1 MKEPG
6 KLNIIIFRENIE
18 DVYAGIEYKAHSA
31 EADAVIEFL
40 GRRFGAKIREGSAIG
55 VKPMSK
61 FGSQRLVSKAIQ
73 HAIRRRLPS
82 VTLVHKGNIM
92 KFTEGAFRDWGY
104 EIAKERFG
112 EHTVTEADG
121 GKRKEDA
128 GKIMIK
134 DRIADSMFQQLLLRP
149 DEYSVIASP
158 NLNGDYLSDAT
169 AAQVGGLGLAPG
181 GNVGDGYAVFEATH
195 GTRHRGDRARA
206 PWLDPSDRHDRVR
219 QIHDPGGDD
228 RPDQPDAP
236 LQDRGHRRPCRV
248 HAQPQARDHR
258 ATRMNTLVLTKPLAS
273 VETPLLAVLVAQGS
287 VPKIE
292 ENLQRAIASG
302 DYKGKKDET
311 LLVYGSG
318 KAERVLLVGVGKVS
332 EITRTS
338 IRRAA
343 AIAAKRARSLGT
355 KTLALAI
362 AKEARGSLGAAEL
375 AQVAIEGAAQG
386 GWQFT
391 ELKKQ
396 PEDPKPELESVEL
409 IVDAGDKDEA
419 EAGRRI
425 GDAIAAG
432 YLLTRNLQMQPGNV
446 CTPRYLA
453 EQAKKLAEQHQFGVT
468 ILDLAQI
475 KKEGMGALLA
485 VAQGSAEEP
494 RFIVLEYS
502 GGTGAPIALIGKG
515 VTFDSGGIS
524 IKPALNMEDMKFDKS
539 GATAVLGTF
548 EVLGR
553 LKPKINVVGLIPATE
568 NLPSGTAIKPGDVV
582 KSHLGKTIEIINTD
596 AEGRLILCDALSY
609 ARRFKPAAAI
619 DAATLTGAVVI
630 ALGHHAIGM
639 LGNDEVL
646 LAEVRDA
653 GERAGERCWPL
664 PLWDD
669 YRELLKSDVADI
681 KNSGGRAAGT
691 IAGAWFLREFVDSF
705 PWVHL
710 DIAGTAYLEGEG
722 VSHAKGPTAIGVRL
736 FTEFL
741 LKRAGA

>member
-1 MKEPG
+1 MKTAIST
-6 KLNIIIFRENIE
+6 KTIS
-18 DVYAGIEYKAHSA
+18 SA
-31 EADAVIEFL
+31 
-40 GRRFGAKIREGSAIG
+40 
-55 VKPMSK
+55 
-61 FGSQRLVSKAIQ
+61 
-73 HAIRRRLPS
+73 
-82 VTLVHKGNIM
+82 
-92 KFTEGAFRDWGY
+92 
-104 EIAKERFG
+104 
-112 EHTVTEADG
+112 
-121 GKRKEDA
+121 
-128 GKIMIK
+128 
-134 DRIADSMFQQLLLRP
+134 
-149 DEYSVIASP
+149 
-158 NLNGDYLSDAT
+158 
-169 AAQVGGLGLAPG
+169 
-181 GNVGDGYAVFEATH
+181 
-195 GTRHRGDRARA
+195 
-206 PWLDPSDRHDRVR
+206 
-219 QIHDPGGDD
+219 
-228 RPDQPDAP
+228 
-236 LQDRGHRRPCRV
+236 
-248 HAQPQARDHR
+248 
-258 ATRMNTLVLTKPLAS
+258 
-273 VETPLLAVLVAQGS
+273 ETPLLAIIVAQGGAQPLKDVS
-287 VPKIE
+287 LE
-292 ENLQRAIASG
+292 RAFATG

-311 LLVYGSG
+311 LLVYGVG
-318 KAERVLLVGVGKVS
+318 KAERLLLVGVGKTS
-332 EITRTS
+332 EVTRS
-338 IRRAA
+338 AIRRGA
-343 AIAAKRARSLGT
+343 AIAAKRARGLGT
-355 KTLALAI
+355 KALAI
-362 AKEARGSLGAAEL
+362 GVAKEARAGLGAAEL
-375 AQVAIEGAAQG
+375 AQVLIEGAAQG

-409 IVDAGDKDEA
+409 IVEPGDKEEA

-432 YLLTRNLQMQPGNV
+432 YLFTRNLQMQPGNV
-446 CTPRYLA
+446 CTPTYLA
-453 EQAKKLAEQHQFGVT
+453 DQARKLAEKYKFSVT

-494 RFIVLEYS
+494 RFIVLEYQGGS
-502 GGTGAPIALIGKG
+502 GTPIVLIGKG

-553 LKPKINVVGLIPATE
+553 LKPKINVVALIPATE
-568 NLPSGTAIKPGDVV
+568 NLPSGTAVKPGDVI

-596 AEGRLILCDALSY
+596 AEGRLILSDALSY
-609 ARRFKPAAAI
+609 ARRFKPAAVI

-639 LGNDEVL
+639 LGNDEAL

-669 YRELLKSDVADI
+669 YRELLKSDVADV

-691 IAGAWFLREFVDSF
+691 IAGAWFLREFVDGSF

-710 DIAGTAYLEGEG
+710 DIAGTAYLESEG

>member
-1 MKEPG
+1 MK
-6 KLNIIIFRENIE
+6 
-18 DVYAGIEYKAHSA
+18 
-31 EADAVIEFL
+31 
-40 GRRFGAKIREGSAIG
+40 
-55 VKPMSK
+55 
-61 FGSQRLVSKAIQ
+61 
-73 HAIRRRLPS
+73 
-82 VTLVHKGNIM
+82 TLI
-92 KFTEGAFRDWGY
+92 
-104 EIAKERFG
+104 
-112 EHTVTEADG
+112 
-121 GKRKEDA
+121 
-128 GKIMIK
+128 
-134 DRIADSMFQQLLLRP
+134 S
-149 DEYSVIASP
+149 
-158 NLNGDYLSDAT
+158 
-169 AAQVGGLGLAPG
+169 
-181 GNVGDGYAVFEATH
+181 
-195 GTRHRGDRARA
+195 
-206 PWLDPSDRHDRVR
+206 
-219 QIHDPGGDD
+219 
-228 RPDQPDAP
+228 
-236 LQDRGHRRPCRV
+236 
-248 HAQPQARDHR
+248 
-258 ATRMNTLVLTKPLAS
+258 TKPLGS
-273 VETPLLAVLVAQGS
+273 VETPLLAVLVTQGS
-287 VPKIE
+287 TAAIDPDV
-292 ENLQRAIASG
+292 QRAVATG

-318 KAERVLLVGVGKVS
+318 KAQRILLVSVGKAG
-332 EITRTS
+332 EITRS
-338 IRRAA
+338 AVRRAA

-355 KTLALAI
+355 TTFSLAVT
-362 AKEARGSLGAAEL
+362 KEARGSLGAAEL
-375 AQVAIEGAAQG
+375 TQVLIEGAAQG

-396 PEDPKPELESVEL
+396 PEDPKPDLESVEL
-409 IVDAGDKDEA
+409 VIDPGDKTAA
-419 EAGRRI
+419 EAGRRV

-432 YLLTRNLQMQPGNV
+432 YLFTRNLQMQPGNV
-446 CTPRYLA
+446 CTPSYLA
-453 EQAKKLAEQHQFGVT
+453 EEARKLAAAHGFKAT
-468 ILDLAQI
+468 ILDKAQI

-494 RFIVLEYS
+494 RFIVLEYA
-502 GGTGAPIALIGKG
+502 GGSGAPVALIGKG

-524 IKPALNMEDMKFDKS
+524 IKPASNMEDMKFDKS

-609 ARRFKPAAAI
+609 ARRFKPVAAI

-639 LGNDEVL
+639 LGNDEGL

-664 PLWDD
+664 TLWEE
-669 YRELLKSDVADI
+669 YRELLKSDVADV
-681 KNSGGRAAGT
+681 KNSGGRSAGT

-710 DIAGTAYLEGEG
+710 DIAGTAYLEGESA
-722 VSHAKGPTAIGVRL
+722 SHAKGPTGIGVRL

>member
-1 MKEPG
+1 MK
-6 KLNIIIFRENIE
+6 
-18 DVYAGIEYKAHSA
+18 
-31 EADAVIEFL
+31 
-40 GRRFGAKIREGSAIG
+40 
-55 VKPMSK
+55 
-61 FGSQRLVSKAIQ
+61 
-73 HAIRRRLPS
+73 
-82 VTLVHKGNIM
+82 TLI
-92 KFTEGAFRDWGY
+92 
-104 EIAKERFG
+104 
-112 EHTVTEADG
+112 
-121 GKRKEDA
+121 
-128 GKIMIK
+128 
-134 DRIADSMFQQLLLRP
+134 S
-149 DEYSVIASP
+149 
-158 NLNGDYLSDAT
+158 
-169 AAQVGGLGLAPG
+169 
-181 GNVGDGYAVFEATH
+181 
-195 GTRHRGDRARA
+195 
-206 PWLDPSDRHDRVR
+206 
-219 QIHDPGGDD
+219 
-228 RPDQPDAP
+228 
-236 LQDRGHRRPCRV
+236 
-248 HAQPQARDHR
+248 
-258 ATRMNTLVLTKPLAS
+258 TKPLGS
-273 VETPLLAVLVAQGS
+273 VETPLLAVLVTQGS
-287 VPKIE
+287 TAAIDPDV
-292 ENLQRAIASG
+292 QRAVATG

-318 KAERVLLVGVGKVS
+318 KAQRILLVSVGKAG
-332 EITRTS
+332 EITRS
-338 IRRAA
+338 AVRRAA

-355 KTLALAI
+355 TTFSLAVT
-362 AKEARGSLGAAEL
+362 KEARGSLGAAEL
-375 AQVAIEGAAQG
+375 AQVLIEGAAQG
-386 GWQFT
+386 AWQFT

-396 PEDPKPELESVEL
+396 PEDPKPDLESVEL
-409 IVDAGDKDEA
+409 VIDAGDKTAA
-419 EAGRRI
+419 EAGRRV

-432 YLLTRNLQMQPGNV
+432 YLFTRNLQMQPGNV
-446 CTPRYLA
+446 CTPSYLA
-453 EQAKKLAEQHQFGVT
+453 EEARKLAAAHGFKAT
-468 ILDLAQI
+468 ILDKAQI

-494 RFIVLEYS
+494 RFIVLEYA
-502 GGTGAPIALIGKG
+502 GGSGAPVALIGKG

-524 IKPALNMEDMKFDKS
+524 IKPASNMEDMKFDKS

-609 ARRFKPAAAI
+609 ARRFKPVAAI

-639 LGNDEVL
+639 LGNDEGL

-664 PLWDD
+664 PLWEE
-669 YRELLKSDVADI
+669 YRELLKSDVADV
-681 KNSGGRAAGT
+681 KNSGGRSAGT

-722 VSHAKGPTAIGVRL
+722 ASHAKGPTGIGVRL